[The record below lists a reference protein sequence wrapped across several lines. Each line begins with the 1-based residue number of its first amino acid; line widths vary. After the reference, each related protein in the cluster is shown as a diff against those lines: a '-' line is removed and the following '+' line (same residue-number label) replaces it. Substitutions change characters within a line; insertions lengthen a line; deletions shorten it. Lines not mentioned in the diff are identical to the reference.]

1 MRKEM
6 LILGVLVV
14 CAVLTIS
21 CGTTKKEIRIEEPK
35 LAKEFAHA
43 PKWVLDPSVEKGL
56 VAVGSAKIGKAG
68 MQFARTEAM
77 ANARDELARMLSVK
91 VKNMVKNFAQVTG
104 IGDDET
110 VDRVSS
116 QVSKQVTSEV
126 LTGSRQKDLW
136 ISPNGDVYMLVGID
150 PTIVKEMVKENVRT
164 SYKND
169 EALWQLFQA
178 KQSNE
183 ELERAVEKEFGQ
195 FKGEE

>member
-1 MRKEM
+1 MRREV
-6 LILGVLVV
+6 LVLGVLGV
-14 CAVLTIS
+14 CAMLTIN
-21 CGTTKKEIRIEEPK
+21 CGTTKEVKIEEPK

-43 PKWVLDPSVEKGL
+43 PKWVLNPSVEKGL
-56 VAVGSAKIGKAG
+56 VAAGSARIGKAG

-116 QVSKQVTSEV
+116 QVSKQVTFEV

-136 ISPNGDVYMLVGID
+136 ISPGGDLYMLVVID
-150 PTIVKEMVKENVRT
+150 SNIVKETVKENVKT

-178 KQSNE
+178 KQGHE
-183 ELERAVEKEFGQ
+183 ELEKATEREFGQ
-195 FKGEE
+195 FKSGE